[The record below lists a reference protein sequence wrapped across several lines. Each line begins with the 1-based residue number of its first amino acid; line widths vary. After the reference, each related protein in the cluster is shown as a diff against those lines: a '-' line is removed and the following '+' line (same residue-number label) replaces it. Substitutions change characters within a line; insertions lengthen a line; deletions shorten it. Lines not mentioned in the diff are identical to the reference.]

1 MLFPAIGSRMVAH
14 AELPEAAEEGD
25 SMGVATSARWT
36 VERLATLPDDG
47 KRYEIIDG
55 ELYVTAAPALRHQYA
70 VAQLL
75 VQLFSYLSRNR
86 AGVVVGAPADVE
98 FEPSTVVEP
107 DVLVMPLVLGRLPES
122 FAAAGRLLLAVE
134 VLSPGTA
141 ARDRGVKREM
151 YQRQGVPEYWI
162 VDLDARLI
170 ERWRPGDQR
179 PEIIRKRL
187 EWLPEGAGEPFF
199 LDLPELFAQVMG
211 SE

>member
-1 MLFPAIGSRMVAH
+1 MTP
-14 AELPEAAEEGD
+14 
-25 SMGVATSARWT
+25 
-36 VERLATLPDDG
+36 
-47 KRYEIIDG
+47 
-55 ELYVTAAPALRHQYA
+55 APALRHQYA
-70 VAQLL
+70 VTQLL
-75 VQLFSYLSRNR
+75 GRVFNYLNTHR

-107 DVLVMPLVLGRLPES
+107 DVLVMPLVLGRPPGS

-141 ARDRGVKREM
+141 AWDRGVKREL

-179 PEIIRKRL
+179 PEIIRDRL
-187 EWLPEGAGEPFF
+187 EWLPEGAGEACV